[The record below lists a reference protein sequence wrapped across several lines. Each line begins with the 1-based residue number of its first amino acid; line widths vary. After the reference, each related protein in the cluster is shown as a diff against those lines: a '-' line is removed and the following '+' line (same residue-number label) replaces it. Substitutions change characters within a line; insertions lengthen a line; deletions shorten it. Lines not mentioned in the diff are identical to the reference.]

1 MKDKTIFTK
10 KEILVVLGCAFF
22 MLLNI
27 GAIGSGGRRK
37 AKRAV
42 CLTNLKQLTLA
53 WNIYADDNDQKIVNG
68 EAYGGGDGTA
78 PVLSGG
84 RHKGELWWTGD
95 DIGDFWSGETL
106 SEEIQLKAIRAGAL
120 WPYCGDVKMYRCPSC
135 ATANMRHYTIVDSM
149 NGLPR
154 SGTVDFSSNTG
165 KIIEETAL
173 WIKNKT
179 DIRVPGPAQRIVFL
193 DQGRMTPD
201 SYAVH
206 YLTERWW
213 DPPPVQHGE
222 GTNLSFADGHV
233 EQWTWQGKKTI
244 EIGKLAAVPDY
255 NAHPLH
261 QMVPESEDD
270 FQDLYR
276 MQKGVWGRLGYIP
289 SYQ

>member
-1 MKDKTIFTK
+1 METK
-10 KEILVVLGCAFF
+10 KEILVVLGCTIF

-27 GAIGSGGRRK
+27 GAIGSGGRGK
-37 AKRAV
+37 AKSMV
-42 CLTNLKQLTLA
+42 CLTNLKRLTLA

-78 PVLSGG
+78 PVPLGG
-84 RHKGELWWTGD
+84 FHKGELWWTGD

-106 SEEIQLKAIRAGAL
+106 SEDIQLKAIRAGAL
-120 WPYCGDVKMYRCPSC
+120 WSYCMDVKLYHCPSG
-135 ATANMRHYTIVDSM
+135 APANMRHYAIVDSM

-154 SGTVDFSSNTG
+154 SGTFAFSQTGQTG
-165 KIIEETAL
+165 KVIDETVL

-206 YLTERWW
+206 YLNELWW

-222 GTNLSFADGHV
+222 GTNLSFADGHI

-244 EIGKLAAVPDY
+244 EIGKLAAVPGRSVHD
-255 NAHPLH
+255 LH
-261 QMVPESEDD
+261 QMQPETPED

-276 MQKGVWGRLGYIP
+276 MQKGVWGRLGYVP
-289 SYQ
+289 SH